1 LLVHYLY
8 SQALFLQ
15 HTLNSLVFATKS
27 VDLTYFV
34 VLRIRNNS
42 LHMIDRNA
50 LAFLLVCGAGGS
62 TCIGAAIVYHPT
74 YIHYA
79 NKKTLGAALGMS
91 AGVMLYV
98 SFIEIFGKSQ
108 SAFEDAGISEANSYL
123 FATLCFFVGF
133 LLMLALD
140 RIVHLLD
147 PDDIGHQNIDFDI
160 ADALEKSAHDD
171 ENNVTDVSEVEC
183 LALKTHDEQ
192 TDEESGIGYEMTLGS
207 TDEVGNK
214 TAVEEATA
222 LNSESETA
230 DQKKQSIIETKRRES
245 VQKLERMGLVTAL
258 AIGIHNF
265 PEGLATFVATLD
277 DPAVGAALAVAIAIH
292 NIPEGVCVA
301 MPIFFANGNRH
312 KAFMWAVV
320 SGLSEV
326 VAAGLGWL
334 VLSHVLGDLVYAILF
349 GGVSG
354 MMVNI
359 CAYQLIPTAHKYDPE
374 DKVVSHSILVGMM
387 IMALSLV
394 IFLY

>member
-1 LLVHYLY
+1 
-8 SQALFLQ
+8 
-15 HTLNSLVFATKS
+15 
-27 VDLTYFV
+27 
-34 VLRIRNNS
+34 
-42 LHMIDRNA
+42 MIDRNA

-62 TCIGAAIVYHPT
+62 TCIGAAVVYHPT

-108 SAFEDAGISEANSYL
+108 SAFEDSGLSEANAYL

-147 PDDIGHQNIDFDI
+147 PDDIGHQDIDFDI
-160 ADALEKSAHDD
+160 ADALEKTAHDD
-171 ENNVTDVSEVEC
+171 ENNATDISEVEC
-183 LALKTHDEQ
+183 LALKTHGDE
-192 TDEESGIGYEMTLGS
+192 TDEETGLGYEMVLGS
-207 TDEVGNK
+207 TNDVEDQ
-214 TAVEEATA
+214 TAEEAKA
-222 LNSESETA
+222 LKSENEA
-230 DQKKQSIIETKRRES
+230 AEQKKQTIMEKKRKES

-292 NIPEGVCVA
+292 NIPEGICVA
-301 MPIFFANGNRH
+301 MPIYFANGDRH

-326 VAAGLGWL
+326 VAAALGWL
-334 VLSHVLGDLVYAILF
+334 VLSHVLGDVVYAILF

-374 DKVVSHSILVGMM
+374 DTVVSHSILVGMM